1 VPDAVFALVG
11 TVAPAPQVALMKALL
26 LRSIV
31 LAAAFLIVDAVMDS
45 LSVSGGF
52 FTALGLAIVYGLV
65 SAIVGT
71 FLRMLALPVVLVTAG
86 VFEVVINAVLLT
98 VTDSLTDSLE
108 IDGFSS
114 ALVAAL
120 LLALASILI
129 GLVIAVVFPAAVDVD
144 D

>member
-1 VPDAVFALVG
+1 
-11 TVAPAPQVALMKALL
+11 MKPLL

-45 LSVSGGF
+45 MSVNGGF
-52 FTALGLAIVYGLV
+52 FTALGLAVVYGLV

-71 FLRMLALPVVLVTAG
+71 FLRMLALPLVLVTAG

-114 ALVAAL
+114 ALLAAL

-144 D
+144 E